1 MNYVKTTKIGGG
13 ADYALVPA
21 RLKQFRED
29 NPRAKTETTPTIDGD
44 MIIFKAHILKDK
56 SDENSAEATGHSMG
70 KSTGNKAFEKLE
82 TVALGRA
89 LAQLGY
95 LNNGEIAT
103 TEEMTEFNAYKE
115 NQIDEAVIK
124 LNACKTL
131 DELKQVYLNLGS
143 LLSSQRVIDAKNL
156 KKEGLTNENSK
167 S

>member
-1 MNYVKTTKIGGG
+1 MNSVKTTKITGG

-44 MIIFKAHILKDK
+44 MIIFKAHIVKDK
-56 SDENSAEATGHSMG
+56 SDPNSAEATGHSMG
-70 KSTGNKAFEKLE
+70 KNNGNKAFEKLE

-103 TEEMTEFNAYKE
+103 TEEMEEFNAYRE
-115 NQIDEAVIK
+115 NQINEAIIQ

-131 DELKQVYLNLGS
+131 DELKSVYLGLGS
-143 LLSSQRVIDAKNL
+143 LLSNDKVVKAKDARKAELANA
-156 KKEGLTNENSK
+156 NN
-167 S
+167 